1 MSRPSGGGPSRTN
14 GVPSSV
20 RGQLDPYDPKA
31 PEGWRTIQLTETPG
45 ELKVLLPPG
54 TAAMYEQLLKL
65 ESYEIT
71 KKTSAPSE
79 RLLEIRHLKER
90 MIRKCQHLTKLPE
103 GSPKRASRVMFQTVV
118 AEADFRMK
126 SMEKFF
132 RDEQRRLAVKAQA
145 SRKPEPPK
153 QPATSKQLAIAN
165 PPLVIRSTTNPPPKE
180 KPRTS
185 SKPQISAPERSVSL
199 PAASA
204 AVETI
209 NSPPPRIT
217 SPLPLPILLLSQREE
232 YGLDLPPEPASEKP
246 TPLLPF
252 PDDAEGPSA
261 QDGDGASGKQLQRRP
276 SCIRRR
282 SSLSDL
288 AKRVSWA
295 DSQALDQQLAQYAI
309 SMKSPQNPGAWA
321 EVRSL
326 YVEHVK
332 GLERLH
338 VQVQE
343 GLEDLQAESEH
354 LTRINDTIRRQRDAL
369 QKTFQDF
376 EGNYVLFH
384 DKVQEALSEATE
396 SVARPSNSS
405 NRPALPPIYE
415 H

>member
-31 PEGWRTIQLTETPG
+31 PQGWRTIQLTETPG
-45 ELKVLLPPG
+45 ELKVRDKNSCYKCCRRLMEICQVLLPPG

-90 MIRKCQHLTKLPE
+90 MIRKCQHLAKLPE
-103 GSPKRASRVMFQTVV
+103 GSPKRASRAMFQTFV

-132 RDEQRRLAVKAQA
+132 RDEQKRLAVRAQA
-145 SRKPEPPK
+145 ARKAEPPK
-153 QPATSKQLAIAN
+153 QTAPSRQLAIAN
-165 PPLVIRSTTNPPPKE
+165 PPLVIRSTTNPQPKE
-180 KPRTS
+180 KPRSS
-185 SKPQISAPERSVSL
+185 SKPHTSAPERSVSL

-217 SPLPLPILLLSQREE
+217 SPPPLPILLLSQRED
-232 YGLDLPPEPASEKP
+232 YGLDLPPEPPSEKP
-246 TPLLPF
+246 SPLLPF
-252 PDDAEGPSA
+252 PEDDEDMTSPPAH
-261 QDGDGASGKQLQRRP
+261 DGDGSCGKQLQRRP

-288 AKRVSWA
+288 VKRVSWA
-295 DSQALDQQLAQYAI
+295 DSQALDQQLAQYAL
-309 SMKSPQNPGAWA
+309 SMKNPQNPGMF
-321 EVRSL
+321 SPL
-326 YVEHVK
+326 
-332 GLERLH
+332 
-338 VQVQE
+338 
-343 GLEDLQAESEH
+343 
-354 LTRINDTIRRQRDAL
+354 RR
-369 QKTFQDF
+369 
-376 EGNYVLFH
+376 
-384 DKVQEALSEATE
+384 
-396 SVARPSNSS
+396 
-405 NRPALPPIYE
+405 
-415 H
+415 